1 MKVAAVTQ
9 SESTIHWGRPEGNP
23 IHSSIG
29 RGTGIPGSKS
39 ERILSVS
46 DLNRTAEA
54 LAELGS
60 LRPLSI
66 AVIVTAVFATLARWV
81 RGVSFGGAIAG
92 AAVCFLLYAG
102 AGFGAFVALV
112 SVFALT
118 WICTRFGYRR
128 KEKLGTAEK
137 LDGRTALQVLANL
150 AVAAGCAA
158 LSSFTARRAVFL
170 LALSASLSE
179 AAADTVS
186 SELGQARSAKARLI
200 TTWEEVSAGTD
211 GGVSLAGSVAGVGA
225 AAVVSLVCVVTG
237 LIPLRWLGVAII
249 AAVAG
254 MLADSFLGALLER
267 RKVLNNDAVNFLG
280 TLIAAVTASLLV

>member
-1 MKVAAVTQ
+1 VC
-9 SESTIHWGRPEGNP
+9 
-23 IHSSIG
+23 
-29 RGTGIPGSKS
+29 
-39 ERILSVS
+39 

-54 LAELGS
+54 LAELGA

-92 AAVCFLLYAG
+92 AGVCFLLYMG

-118 WICTRFGYRR
+118 WMCTRFGYRR

-158 LSSFTARRAVFL
+158 LSALTARRAVFL
-170 LALSASLSE
+170 LALSAALSE

-200 TTWEEVSAGTD
+200 TTWKKVAAGTD
-211 GGVSLAGSVAGVGA
+211 GGVSWAGTVAGIA
-225 AAVVSLVCVVTG
+225 AASVVSLVCVEMG
-237 LIPLRWLGVAII
+237 LISRRWLGVSILS
-249 AAVAG
+249 AVIG
-254 MLADSFLGALLER
+254 MVADSFLGALLER
-267 RKVLNNDAVNFLG
+267 RKLLTNDVVNFLG
-280 TLIAAVTASLLV
+280 TLVAACAASLLV